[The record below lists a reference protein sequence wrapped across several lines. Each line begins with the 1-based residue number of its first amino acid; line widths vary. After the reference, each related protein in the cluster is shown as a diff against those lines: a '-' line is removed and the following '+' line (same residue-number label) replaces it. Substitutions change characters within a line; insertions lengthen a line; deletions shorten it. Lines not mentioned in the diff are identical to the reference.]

1 MSPFQTVS
9 PELRPPFW
17 FAFTER
23 GFNLLTPLPQTAGGV
38 ASPLAGGHYLKSSHH
53 HFPGSPISSQIPF
66 PIPATISPASRP
78 ALTAVTAAE
87 ICKLEGV
94 LIDKERS
101 RGSVPRQWLWRWCP
115 ATQDTRRKRT
125 ARHTISQWEKPRR
138 KCWKKSA
145 AKWKAAIIMA
155 FVAYC

>member
-1 MSPFQTVS
+1 
-9 PELRPPFW
+9 
-17 FAFTER
+17 
-23 GFNLLTPLPQTAGGV
+23 LLTPLPQTAGGV

-101 RGSVPRQWLWRWCP
+101 RGSVPTDELVGKAYANRKTGNR
-115 ATQDTRRKRT
+115 TSKTDTD
-125 ARHTISQWEKPRR
+125 QEKGANVRMP
-138 KCWKKSA
+138 
-145 AKWKAAIIMA
+145 
-155 FVAYC
+155 